1 MDFDKAKEAVNITE
15 NILASCIDKI
25 RKFRTE
31 KDVYSF
37 LKNEVRKNKCKF
49 SFIPIVASGKNGYEM
64 HHRPT
69 NDNLVDG
76 FLVLDFGVR
85 YKDFCTDLTRTIYLG
100 NPNQEEVYFYNLVLL
115 AQKESFK
122 QVIPGIKGFE
132 LDGIARS
139 ILGNYRK
146 SFIHSLG
153 HGVGYRIHQKPW
165 ISPFKK
171 NAVRKNDIITLEPG
185 LYFKNKFGIRIED
198 MVIARKR
205 PVYLTK
211 INRNLVIK

>member
-1 MDFDKAKEAVNITE
+1 MPGTVIEFVVEE
-15 NILASCIDKI
+15 P
-25 RKFRTE
+25 
-31 KDVYSF
+31 
-37 LKNEVRKNKCKF
+37 
-49 SFIPIVASGKNGYEM
+49 SFIERIAKSWEGRRFLGVFL
-64 HHRPT
+64 T
-69 NDNLVDG
+69 ILG
-76 FLVLDFGVR
+76 F
-85 YKDFCTDLTRTIYLG
+85 I
-100 NPNQEEVYFYNLVLL
+100 LVLL